1 MTPRFS
7 KKIRYRFLNRFVT
20 RHGKELFYFRRAGE
34 RIPLTAEFETP
45 EFFQQ
50 YAAAL
55 AGRPVPAAVGGGA
68 PAAKPE
74 TLNGVIESLIAT
86 AHYQNNLKPHS
97 QRAYRAGFRKLQGEF
112 GNFHIAKFTHA
123 QLATMIDRTARTRPG
138 SARELLRVMRAI
150 FSHAKTLGY
159 RADDPTAGLKKAPL
173 KNPDGHY
180 SWLDED
186 IAQYR
191 AYHAIGTAARLAFE
205 IALNTGM
212 RRSDIVR
219 VGRQHVR
226 ADGKIRIM
234 PEKTEGD
241 RIWVTIPMHP
251 DLAAAIA
258 AMPARDSGL
267 AFLGNPATGR
277 DYTSDTF
284 GKAFAAWCT
293 EAGLP
298 AKCRAHGLRK
308 AIVRILIDLG
318 VEILDIMAITG
329 HRDPKTFMV
338 YARDRSQEKL
348 ASRAF
353 DKLIAS
359 GAAS

>member
-1 MTPRFS
+1 
-7 KKIRYRFLNRFVT
+7 L
-20 RHGKELFYFRRAGE
+20 
-34 RIPLTAEFETP
+34 
-45 EFFQQ
+45 
-50 YAAAL
+50 
-55 AGRPVPAAVGGGA
+55 PAATSNA

-123 QLATMIDRTARTRPG
+123 QLATMVDRTARKHPG

-150 FSHAKTLGY
+150 FGHARTLGY
-159 RADDPTAGLKKAPL
+159 RADDPTSGLKKAPL

-180 SWLDED
+180 SWIEAD
-186 IAQYR
+186 IEQYR
-191 AYHAIGTAARLAFE
+191 AHHAIGTTARLAFE
-205 IALNTGM
+205 IALNTGL
-212 RRSDIVR
+212 RRSDIVV

-234 PEKTEGD
+234 PKKTEAK

-258 AMPARDSGL
+258 VMPARDSGL
-267 AFLGNPATGR
+267 AWLGNPATGR
-277 DYTSDTF
+277 DFSDDTF

-308 AIVRILIDLG
+308 AIVRRLVDLG
-318 VEILDIMAITG
+318 VEILDIMTVTG
-329 HRDPKTFMV
+329 HRDPKTFMI
-338 YARDRSQEKL
+338 YARDRDSEKL

-353 DKLIAS
+353 DKLIAAG
-359 GAAS
+359 GAAP